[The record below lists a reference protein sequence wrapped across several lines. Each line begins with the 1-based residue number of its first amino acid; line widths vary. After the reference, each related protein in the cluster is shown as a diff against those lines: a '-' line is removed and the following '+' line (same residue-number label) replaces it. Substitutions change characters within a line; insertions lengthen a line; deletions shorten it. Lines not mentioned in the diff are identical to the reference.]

1 MGDVKLLLIPMVDGE
16 LTEEEHSPAKITPRL
31 TEVLLML
38 QDGLLSLLSQLVL
51 SRDALFRCHTLLE
64 WLSLYQSLFL
74 TTELVPRAPRSSCR
88 LSRRTSTSD
97 QAASSRTSS
106 SKILFSNSLPPMV
119 ISVVKSSLGSSPSPS
134 SFKLIDDSKN
144 PLQLYTSIK
153 NTCYIF
159 YFIMCHLLARTL
171 KSGTELLGK
180 RQFFL

>member
-1 MGDVKLLLIPMVDGE
+1 MNLGNF
-16 LTEEEHSPAKITPRL
+16 AYY
-31 TEVLLML
+31 
-38 QDGLLSLLSQLVL
+38 LSLAFNRVQSL
-51 SRDALFRCHTLLE
+51 DYIFFFRCHTLLE

-119 ISVVKSSLGSSPSPS
+119 ISVVKSSLGSSPRPS

-171 KSGTELLGK
+171 KSGTEL
-180 RQFFL
+180 

>member
-16 LTEEEHSPAKITPRL
+16 LTEEELSPAKITPRL

-97 QAASSRTSS
+97 QASSRTSS

-119 ISVVKSSLGSSPSPS
+119 ISVVKSSHGSSPRPS

-144 PLQLYTSIK
+144 PLQIYTSLK

-171 KSGTELLGK
+171 KSGTEL
-180 RQFFL
+180 